1 MDQTSQQ
8 TDQQIMARLRKP
20 IDDLVDDYYAK
31 RPVEERL
38 RLRQLAW
45 QAVDVLAR
53 EGYLGEIKQ
62 QGDIKRIIR
71 NIRELGASEDFIEK
85 SLRLAVLV
93 CKEMETDYPSLCS
106 RYQGRGS

>member
-1 MDQTSQQ
+1 MDQQ
-8 TDQQIMARLRKP
+8 TDQQVMTQLRKP
-20 IDDLVDDYYAK
+20 IDDLVNEYYAK
-31 RPVEERL
+31 KPVEERL

-62 QGDIKRIIR
+62 QADIKRIIR
-71 NIRELGASEDFIEK
+71 NIRELGASQDFIEK

-93 CKEMETDYPSLCS
+93 CKKMEVDYPFLCEK
-106 RYQGRGS
+106 YRGKK